1 MSRVT
6 PYGPL
11 RRACGDDLPRLLELE
26 GMLFDNSM
34 NETMLEREL
43 ALGQCFVYDVMGEVL
58 GYALLRDDGHQYDLT
73 RLGVDPK
80 SQRGGIGRVLLKH
93 VVSRQKE
100 ELRGPTALPQT
111 RLRNRSPAQRARGV
125 GAATRLFGG
134 RCAGSGR
141 VAGRVAGW

>member
-1 MSRVT
+1 
-6 PYGPL
+6 
-11 RRACGDDLPRLLELE
+11 
-26 GMLFDNSM
+26 MLFDNSM

-93 VVSRQKE
+93 VVSLGRTVILTVKKKNYVA
-100 ELRGPTALPQT
+100 LRLYRKHGFEIVAQLNAHEAWV
-111 RLRNRSPAQRARGV
+111 LRRGCSA
-125 GAATRLFGG
+125 GAAQGAGG
-134 RCAGSGR
+134 SQGA
-141 VAGRVAGW
+141 